1 MKETTVA
8 PASPEKSKSKIKKIF
23 GKMKRSNSGYLYEDK
38 NKSRNSAN
46 QQSQENSSS
55 NTNNGSRCSEGSR
68 FSSWMMAN
76 GNNSQFSEPEM
87 PFGQW
92 TLDTLGLFLAY
103 LKNFWCAFRETALL
117 FFSKI
122 ETLVFSRRQPKSI
135 TIYFIDTKEL
145 YFTLVSLIETKRNYN
160 RAC

>member
-1 MKETTVA
+1 MLVFFGTNWIFIWFKAIISDLSWSLKKLGGKLKNSNNHGGSAPNLATKETRETVKETTVA
-8 PASPEKSKSKIKKIF
+8 PASPEKPKSKIKKIF

-38 NKSRNSAN
+38 NKSSSSAN
-46 QQSQENSSS
+46 QQNGNNSSS

-92 TLDTLGLFLAY
+92 TLDTLGLFLTY
-103 LKNFWCAFRETALL
+103 RI
-117 FFSKI
+117 S
-122 ETLVFSRRQPKSI
+122 S
-135 TIYFIDTKEL
+135 
-145 YFTLVSLIETKRNYN
+145 
-160 RAC
+160 

>member
-1 MKETTVA
+1 MKENTVA

-38 NKSRNSAN
+38 NKSSSSAN
-46 QQSQENSSS
+46 QQNGNNSSS

-92 TLDTLGLFLAY
+92 TLDTLGQFLAY
-103 LKNFWCAFRETALL
+103 LKWYFVTKIVLTYCEKKL
-117 FFSKI
+117 F
-122 ETLVFSRRQPKSI
+122 
-135 TIYFIDTKEL
+135 
-145 YFTLVSLIETKRNYN
+145 
-160 RAC
+160 

>member
-1 MKETTVA
+1 MLVFFGTNWILYDLRLLSLIYHGRYEKLGGKLKNSNNHGGSAPNLATKETRETVKETTVA

-38 NKSRNSAN
+38 NKSRSSTN
-46 QQSQENSSS
+46 QQNENLSS

-92 TLDTLGLFLAY
+92 TLDTLGRMSTM
-103 LKNFWCAFRETALL
+103 K
-117 FFSKI
+117 
-122 ETLVFSRRQPKSI
+122 PK
-135 TIYFIDTKEL
+135 
-145 YFTLVSLIETKRNYN
+145 
-160 RAC
+160 

>member
-92 TLDTLGLFLAY
+92 TLDTLGLFLTY
-103 LKNFWCAFRETALL
+103 LKSFLCVFRETALH
-117 FFSKI
+117 FFQK
-122 ETLVFSRRQPKSI
+122 LKLCFFSRRQPKSI
-135 TIYFIDTKEL
+135 KIYDTK
-145 YFTLVSLIETKRNYN
+145 K
-160 RAC
+160 

>member
-1 MKETTVA
+1 MGTNWILLYDLRLLSLIYHGRYEKLGGKLKNSNNHGGSAPNLATKETRETVKETTVA

-38 NKSRNSAN
+38 NKSRSSTN
-46 QQSQENSSS
+46 QQNNENLSS

-92 TLDTLGLFLAY
+92 TLDTLGLFFTY
-103 LKNFWCAFRETALL
+103 LKSFWL
-117 FFSKI
+117 FI
-122 ETLVFSRRQPKSI
+122 
-135 TIYFIDTKEL
+135 
-145 YFTLVSLIETKRNYN
+145 
-160 RAC
+160 

>member
-1 MKETTVA
+1 MKETTIA

-46 QQSQENSSS
+46 QQNQENSSS

-92 TLDTLGLFLAY
+92 TLDTLGLFFTY
-103 LKNFWCAFRETALL
+103 LKSFWL
-117 FFSKI
+117 FP
-122 ETLVFSRRQPKSI
+122 LC
-135 TIYFIDTKEL
+135 
-145 YFTLVSLIETKRNYN
+145 NYN
-160 RAC
+160 FNWEDKS